1 MREKKNVSLAYYK
14 TGMGMVEVVR
24 AYVVATVKRGSEH
37 RAAEKIRRMAEVT
50 EVLVTYGLYD
60 LVIRIEAKSLGH
72 LDKVVTDIRQ
82 MEEIEQTSTLVG
94 A

>member
-1 MREKKNVSLAYYK
+1 MA
-14 TGMGMVEVVR
+14 EVVR
-24 AYVVATVKRGSEH
+24 AYVIATVKRGTEH
-37 RAAEKIRRMAEVT
+37 EVAKKIREMREVT

-72 LDKVVTDIRQ
+72 LDKIITDIRQ
-82 MEEIEQTSTLVG
+82 IEEIEQTSTLVG